1 MFSRDFRAWARER
14 LSGYWGAAVGVAFVG
29 SLLGGGVDALS
40 GAIEVSY
47 EGEIGLVEAIPREVW
62 AMMVTVTIVT
72 ALLALVIGGAIAAVA
87 LGYKFSIA
95 RQAEDFCGNFDTVV
109 REAKD
114 NVRSAVDAVTDHS
127 QPEA

>member
-62 AMMVTVTIVT
+62 AMSSHEMEPS
-72 ALLALVIGGAIAAVA
+72 AP
-87 LGYKFSIA
+87 
-95 RQAEDFCGNFDTVV
+95 
-109 REAKD
+109 
-114 NVRSAVDAVTDHS
+114 RSHRSPMA
-127 QPEA
+127 